1 MKSNNWR
8 PVPWSLAMHAN
19 LFGLFIMGGLIWLMN
34 GCPPSPPRQPPPRP
48 VYPSTELIWSY
59 ETGGGVETTPALAGG
74 LLYFG
79 SSDHHVYAL
88 DAASGELVWRYQ
100 TGGPVFS
107 SPAVAAGIVY
117 VGSDDHRL
125 YALDAAS
132 GEPLWK
138 YETGVLRQRYSPG
151 PQVRS
156 TPVVAEG
163 MVYFDSGDGNTY
175 ALDAATGELRW
186 HAAPGDVASSPEAMN
201 GVVFVGAGDEHLYA
215 LDAATG
221 ETLWRYATNGHVSG
235 RPTVQENVVYV
246 SAVDWSSRDH
256 FLRVYALQ
264 ADTGEQLWSTRIVE
278 GFGEVDY
285 SPVPAGSVVYVSTYS
300 GLYTLDTATGE
311 ILHTYQGYH
320 LRSAPIVDE
329 GVIYVGDLYAL
340 NAADGNIIW
349 HYDLESGENSLAAR
363 TGFSVHPTPAK
374 GGGVVYVGSLDG
386 HLYALDASMRIPAQ
400 AAKQAPAED
409 PPAPPPPA
417 SSEKGGVFAAY
428 LWRYAIGIPGTG
440 PTVIDGKVYAGS
452 GDGFLYILDVA
463 TGDLDRRFH
472 TNSRL
477 GSAPVVVEDTV
488 FFATIDGYLHA
499 LEPASQTL
507 LWRYKTGDE
516 NGSPPRRRR
525 RRDLCRLSR
534 RPSLCA
540 GRRRRRAALAL
551 QNGR

>member
-19 LFGLFIMGGLIWLMN
+19 LFGLFIMGGLVWLMN

-74 LLYFG
+74 VLYFG

-117 VGSDDHRL
+117 VGSDDHHL

-138 YETGVLRQRYSPG
+138 YETGVLRQRYGPG

-175 ALDAATGELRW
+175 ALDAATGDLRW
-186 HAAPGDVASSPEAMN
+186 HAAPGDVASSPQAMN
-201 GVVFVGAGDEHLYA
+201 GVVFVGAWDEHLYA

-221 ETLWRYATNGHVSG
+221 ETLWRYATNGDLSG
-235 RPTVQENVVYV
+235 RPTVQENVVYF

-409 PPAPPPPA
+409 PRPHRLLQAARREGFSQPISGVMPSEFPAPVQPLSTEKCTPAQATDSSISSMPPL
-417 SSEKGGVFAAY
+417 ETWTVDFIQTAAWG
-428 LWRYAIGIPGTG
+428 LRRSLSKIPSFSQ
-440 PTVIDGKVYAGS
+440 PSTVTSTPWNRLPKHCS
-452 GDGFLYILDVA
+452 GDIRPA
-463 TGDLDRRFH
+463 MRT
-472 TNSRL
+472 
-477 GSAPVVVEDTV
+477 AP
-488 FFATIDGYLHA
+488 L
-499 LEPASQTL
+499 PS
-507 LWRYKTGDE
+507 
-516 NGSPPRRRR
+516 SPT
-525 RRDLCRLSR
+525 
-534 RPSLCA
+534 A
-540 GRRRRRAALAL
+540 
-551 QNGR
+551 